1 MINSLNIQNTG
12 SISELGQSPNLTIN
26 SAPAPSV
33 LPRSEALANS
43 NDVLPSAVTAQDS
56 CFEQGEE
63 KLTENNNVNK
73 PAKNKKV
80 NCKSNKYNNKTK
92 AKTHLAAIAG
102 ATTLGA
108 VLAPF
113 TGGLSL
119 LPTAFVVLFGNASA
133 LAMYG
138 GSEFFLGQ
146 NAINKEEEPK
156 DKLKEKE
163 TPETALKRTP
173 ERPIFPRYLERRT
186 HFDEVDGLKRNGP
199 DSFNVTNNYYSP
211 TFNIN
216 VGDYFF
222 YNQTNNRDESK
233 AEDKPFAESAAQ
245 SDASSQTT
253 TLFDEAIQNMG
264 QLQVVDVS
272 EISPDTLFSE
282 VTDHATNIGTEDT
295 VDNLLGALE
304 SCHLQSG
311 QAKLV
316 KVTLEG
322 GLQAYLGGISDD
334 TADALP
340 PVVTEN
346 VTSSPVKKWP
356 EVKIPARI
364 ITTSGNASV
373 DGNPGYRP
381 TRVDS
386 NGETM
391 GYEMRDRVSSSS
403 TPSPSTAP
411 SSKGSVNTEGSA
423 TQTGTPAQADSTKGV
438 EPSVATPEQKPS
450 VDAATGTPNTAD
462 DKNAVGESTP
472 THESGESVPSV
483 EPEQASSGPA
493 KRWPEVKIPA
503 RVITSAGNASVDGNP
518 GYRPT
523 RVDSNG
529 ETMGYEM
536 RDRVPASST
545 PSASKA
551 PSSKGSVSAEG
562 NAPQTGTPA
571 QAGSSKGV
579 EPNVATPDQKPSA
592 DASSGEPTSVQG
604 KTSEGI
610 DSGVGTPESTP
621 SMDAATGEPNTADN
635 KNAVGESTPT
645 HESGESVP
653 SVDPEQA
660 SSGPAKRW
668 PEVKT
673 PARVI
678 TSAGNASIDGNPGY
692 RPTRVD
698 SNGETMGY
706 EMRDRVPASSTPS
719 ASTGPSSKGS
729 VNAEGNAPQTG
740 TPAQADSSK
749 GVEPN
754 VATPDQ
760 KPSADA
766 SSGEPTSAQG
776 SAPEGTDSGVATP
789 EQKPSAD
796 ASRGEPTSAQ
806 GNTSEGIDS
815 GVGTPE
821 ATPSVNA
828 ATGTPNTADNKNAAG
843 ESTPTLAEGAT
854 LTQESGESVPSVE
867 PEQASSGP
875 AKRWPEVKTP
885 ARVITSAGNA
895 SVDGNP
901 GYRPTR
907 VDSNGETMGY
917 EMRDRIPASSTSSAS
932 TAPSSKG
939 CVNAEGNAPK
949 TGTPAQAGS
958 SKGVEPNVA
967 TPDQK
972 PSADASSGEPT
983 SVQGNASEGIDS
995 GVGTPEA
1002 TPNMDAATGE
1012 PTSAQGNASEGIDS
1026 GVGTPESTPSVDAA
1040 TGEPNTADDKNAVGE
1055 STPTHES
1062 GESVPSVESEQA
1074 SSGPAKRWPEVKT
1087 PARVITSAGNA
1098 SVDGNPGYRPTRVDS
1113 NGETMGYEMRDRI
1126 PASST
1131 SSASTA
1137 PSSKGSVNA
1146 EGNAPKTG
1154 TPAQAGSS
1162 KGVEPNVATP
1172 DQKPSADVSSGEPTS
1187 VQGNASEGID
1197 SGVETPEQKPSADAS
1212 SGEPTSV
1219 QGNASEGIDSGV
1231 GTPEA
1236 TPNMDAATGEPTS
1249 AQGNASEGIDSGVGT
1264 PESTPSVDAA
1274 TGEPNT
1280 ADDKNAVGESTPT
1293 HESGESVPSVESE
1306 QASSGPAKR
1315 WPEVKTPARVITS
1328 AGNASVD
1335 GNPGYRPTR
1344 VDSNGETMGY
1354 EMRDRI
1360 PASSTSSASTAPSSK
1375 GSVNAEGNAPKT
1387 GTPAQAGSSKGVEP
1401 NVATPDQKPSA
1412 DASSGEPTSVQGN
1425 ASEGIDSGVGTPEST
1440 PSVDAATGE
1449 PNTADDKNAVGES
1462 TPTHESGESVP
1473 SVESEQAS
1481 SGPAKRWPEVKT
1493 PARVITSAGNA
1504 SVDGNPGYR
1513 PTRVDSNGETM
1524 GYEMRDRIPASSTS
1538 SASTA
1543 PSSKGSVN
1551 AEGNAPKTG
1560 TPAQAGSSKGVEPN
1574 VATPDQKPS
1583 ADASSG
1589 EPTSVQGNA
1598 SEGIDSG
1605 VGTPE
1610 STPSVDA
1617 ATGEPNTAD
1626 DKNAVGESTP
1636 THESGE
1642 SVPSVESEQASSG
1655 PAKRWPEVKTPAR
1668 VITSAGNASV
1678 DGNPGYR
1685 PTRVDSNGETMG
1697 YEMRDRIPASSTSS
1711 ASTAPSSKGS
1721 VNAEGN
1727 APKTGTPAQAG
1738 SSKGVEPNVATPDQ
1752 KPSADA
1758 SSGEPTSVQG
1768 NASEGIDSGVG
1779 TPEATPNMDAATGE
1793 PTSAQGNASEGIDSG
1808 VGTPESTPSVDAA
1821 TGEPNTADD
1830 KNAVGES
1837 TPTHESGES
1846 VPSVESEQASS
1857 GPAKRWPEVKTPAR
1871 VITSA
1876 GNASVDGNPG
1886 YRPTRVDS
1894 NGETMGYEMRDR
1906 IPASSTSSAS
1916 TAPSSK
1922 GSVNAEG
1929 NAPKTGTPAQAGS
1942 SKGVEPNVATPE
1954 QKPSADASSGEPTAA
1969 QGSAPEG
1976 TDFGVGTPES
1986 TPSVDAATGEP
1997 NTADDKN
2004 AVGESTPTHESGES
2018 VPSVES
2024 EQASSGPAKRWPE
2037 VKTPARVITSAG
2049 NASVDGNPGYRPT
2062 RVDSNGETMG
2072 YEMRDR
2078 IPASSTS
2085 SASTA
2090 PSSKGSV
2097 NAEGNAPKTGTP
2109 AQAGSSKGVEPNV
2122 ATPDQKP
2129 SADASSGEPTSVQG
2143 NASEGIDS
2151 GVGTPESTPSVDA
2164 ATGEPNT
2171 ADDKN
2176 AVGESTP
2183 THESGE
2189 SVPSVESEQ
2198 ASSGPAKRWPEVKT
2212 PARVITSAGNASVD
2226 GNPGY
2231 RPTRVDSNGETMGYE
2246 MRDRIPASSTS
2257 SASTAPSSKGSVNAE
2272 GNAPKTGTPAQ
2283 AGSSKGV
2290 EPNVATPD
2298 QKPSADASSGE
2309 PTSVQGNAS
2318 EGIDSGVGTPEATP
2332 NMDAATGEPTSAQGN
2347 ASEGIDSGVGTPES
2361 TPSVDAA
2368 TGEPNTADDKNAVGE
2383 STPTHESGESV
2394 PSVESEQASS
2404 GPAKRWPE
2412 VKTPARVITSAG
2424 NASVDG
2430 NPGYRPTRVD
2440 SNGETMGYEMRDR
2453 IPASSTSSASTA
2465 PSSKGSVNAEGNAPK
2480 TGTPAQAGSSKG
2492 VEPNVATPEQKP
2504 SADASSGEP
2513 TAAQGSA
2520 PEGTDFGVG
2529 TPESTPSV
2537 DEVNHL
2543 ATSQEKEVSESSFT
2557 HRSEI
2562 KFHVN
2567 AETDTDINPLG
2578 ERFTS
2583 TLKVNLGSGQAS
2595 IQTQASDS
2603 FVDWQSAQVE
2613 DGIEFKEAVL
2623 VTEDVKDEIPWATG
2637 ELNDGPELRF
2647 AKKVDNSS
2655 AQNFESGLDNQRT
2668 ASSGVARNEGSTK
2681 EVVGSVS
2688 GKKWKVNM
2696 PAPVLT
2702 TQGMMSGHARNY
2714 TQGILNNI
2722 RDLNTTRKEYETTLV
2737 SGLVGSNSSVS
2748 IWAHSERSMVV
2759 PVANSSNFK
2768 MM

>member
-26 SAPAPSV
+26 SAPAPSI

-43 NDVLPSAVTAQDS
+43 NEVLPSTVTAQDS

-80 NCKSNKYNNKTK
+80 HCKSNKYNNKTK

-146 NAINKEEEPK
+146 NAINKEDEPK

-163 TPETALKRTP
+163 TPETTLKRTP

-222 YNQTNNRDESK
+222 NNQTNNRDESK

-403 TPSPSTAP
+403 TPSASTAP
-411 SSKGSVNTEGSA
+411 SSKGSVNAEGSA

-450 VDAATGTPNTAD
+450 ADAATGTPNTAD

-483 EPEQASSGPA
+483 ESEQASSGPAKRWPEVKIPARVITSAGNASIDGNPGYRPTRVDSNGETMGYEMRDRVPAFSTPSASTGPSSKGSVNAEGNATQTGTPAQAGSSKGVEPSVATPDQKPSAEASSGEPTSAQGNASEGIDSGVGTPEATPSVDAATGEPNTADNKNAAGESTPTYESGESVPSVDPEQLSSGPAKRWPEVKIPARVITSAGNASIDGNPGYRPTRVDSNGETMGYEMHDRVPASSTPSASTGPSSKGNVNAEGNAPQTGTPAQAGSSKGVEPNVATPEQKPSVEASSGEPTSVQGNAPEGIDSGVETPEQKPSAEASSGEPTSAQGNASEGIDSSVGTPEQKPNADASRGEPTSAQGNAPEGIDSGVGTPESTPSVDAATGEPNMADDKNAVGESTPSVEPEQASSGPA
-493 KRWPEVKIPA
+493 KRWPEVKTPARVITSAGNASIDGNPGYRPTRVDSNGETMGYEMRDRVPAFSTPSASTGPSSKGSVNAEGNAPQTGTPAQAGSSKGVEPNVATPEQKPSADASNGEPTSAQGSSPEGIDSGVGTPESTPSMDTVTGEPNTADDKNAVGESTPTHESGESVPSVESEQASSGPAKRWPEMKTPA

-536 RDRVPASST
+536 CDRIPASST
-545 PSASKA
+545 PSASTG
-551 PSSKGSVSAEG
+551 PSSKGNVNAEG

-579 EPNVATPDQKPSA
+579 EPNVATPEQKPSA
-592 DASSGEPTSVQG
+592 DVSSGEPTSAQGNASEGIDSGVATPEQKPSADAFSGEPTSAQGNASEGIDAGVATPEQKPSMGASSGEPTSAQG
-604 KTSEGI
+604 NASEGT
-610 DSGVGTPESTP
+610 DSGVGTPEATP
-621 SMDAATGEPNTADN
+621 SVDAATGEPNTADD

-653 SVDPEQA
+653 SVESEQA

-740 TPAQADSSK
+740 TPAQAGSSK

-754 VATPDQ
+754 VATPEQKPSADASNGEPTSVQGKASEGIDSGVATPEQ

-776 SAPEGTDSGVATP
+776 SSP
-789 EQKPSAD
+789 
-796 ASRGEPTSAQ
+796 
-806 GNTSEGIDS
+806 EGIDS

-821 ATPSVNA
+821 STPSMDAV
-828 ATGTPNTADNKNAAG
+828 TGEPNTADDKNAVG
-843 ESTPTLAEGAT
+843 ESTPTH
-854 LTQESGESVPSVE
+854 ESGESVPSVE
-867 PEQASSGP
+867 SERASSGP

-917 EMRDRIPASSTSSAS
+917 EMRDRIPASSTPSPS

-939 CVNAEGNAPK
+939 SVNAEGNAPQ

-967 TPDQK
+967 TPEQK
-972 PSADASSGEPT
+972 PSADVSSGEPT
-983 SVQGNASEGIDS
+983 SAQGNASEGIDS
-995 GVGTPEA
+995 GVATPEQKPSA
-1002 TPNMDAATGE
+1002 DAFSGE
-1012 PTSAQGNASEGIDS
+1012 PTSAQGNASEGIDAGVATPEQKPSMGASSGEPTSAQGNAPEGIDS

-1040 TGEPNTADDKNAVGE
+1040 TGEPNMADDKNAVGE
-1055 STPTHES
+1055 STS
-1062 GESVPSVESEQA
+1062 SVEPEQA

-1098 SVDGNPGYRPTRVDS
+1098 SIDGNPGYRPTRVDS
-1113 NGETMGYEMRDRI
+1113 NGETMGYEMRDRV

-1131 SSASTA
+1131 PSASTG
-1137 PSSKGSVNA
+1137 PSLKGSVNA
-1146 EGNAPKTG
+1146 EGNAPQTG

-1172 DQKPSADVSSGEPTS
+1172 K
-1187 VQGNASEGID
+1187 
-1197 SGVETPEQKPSADAS
+1197 
-1212 SGEPTSV
+1212 
-1219 QGNASEGIDSGV
+1219 
-1231 GTPEA
+1231 
-1236 TPNMDAATGEPTS
+1236 
-1249 AQGNASEGIDSGVGT
+1249 
-1264 PESTPSVDAA
+1264 
-1274 TGEPNT
+1274 
-1280 ADDKNAVGESTPT
+1280 
-1293 HESGESVPSVESE
+1293 
-1306 QASSGPAKR
+1306 
-1315 WPEVKTPARVITS
+1315 
-1328 AGNASVD
+1328 
-1335 GNPGYRPTR
+1335 
-1344 VDSNGETMGY
+1344 
-1354 EMRDRI
+1354 
-1360 PASSTSSASTAPSSK
+1360 
-1375 GSVNAEGNAPKT
+1375 
-1387 GTPAQAGSSKGVEP
+1387 
-1401 NVATPDQKPSA
+1401 
-1412 DASSGEPTSVQGN
+1412 
-1425 ASEGIDSGVGTPEST
+1425 
-1440 PSVDAATGE
+1440 
-1449 PNTADDKNAVGES
+1449 
-1462 TPTHESGESVP
+1462 
-1473 SVESEQAS
+1473 
-1481 SGPAKRWPEVKT
+1481 
-1493 PARVITSAGNA
+1493 
-1504 SVDGNPGYR
+1504 
-1513 PTRVDSNGETM
+1513 
-1524 GYEMRDRIPASSTS
+1524 
-1538 SASTA
+1538 
-1543 PSSKGSVN
+1543 
-1551 AEGNAPKTG
+1551 
-1560 TPAQAGSSKGVEPN
+1560 
-1574 VATPDQKPS
+1574 
-1583 ADASSG
+1583 
-1589 EPTSVQGNA
+1589 
-1598 SEGIDSG
+1598 
-1605 VGTPE
+1605 
-1610 STPSVDA
+1610 
-1617 ATGEPNTAD
+1617 
-1626 DKNAVGESTP
+1626 
-1636 THESGE
+1636 
-1642 SVPSVESEQASSG
+1642 
-1655 PAKRWPEVKTPAR
+1655 
-1668 VITSAGNASV
+1668 
-1678 DGNPGYR
+1678 
-1685 PTRVDSNGETMG
+1685 
-1697 YEMRDRIPASSTSS
+1697 
-1711 ASTAPSSKGS
+1711 
-1721 VNAEGN
+1721 
-1727 APKTGTPAQAG
+1727 
-1738 SSKGVEPNVATPDQ
+1738 
-1752 KPSADA
+1752 
-1758 SSGEPTSVQG
+1758 
-1768 NASEGIDSGVG
+1768 
-1779 TPEATPNMDAATGE
+1779 
-1793 PTSAQGNASEGIDSG
+1793 
-1808 VGTPESTPSVDAA
+1808 
-1821 TGEPNTADD
+1821 
-1830 KNAVGES
+1830 
-1837 TPTHESGES
+1837 
-1846 VPSVESEQASS
+1846 
-1857 GPAKRWPEVKTPAR
+1857 
-1871 VITSA
+1871 
-1876 GNASVDGNPG
+1876 
-1886 YRPTRVDS
+1886 
-1894 NGETMGYEMRDR
+1894 
-1906 IPASSTSSAS
+1906 
-1916 TAPSSK
+1916 
-1922 GSVNAEG
+1922 
-1929 NAPKTGTPAQAGS
+1929 
-1942 SKGVEPNVATPE
+1942 

-1976 TDFGVGTPES
+1976 TDS
-1986 TPSVDAATGEP
+1986 
-1997 NTADDKN
+1997 
-2004 AVGESTPTHESGES
+2004 
-2018 VPSVES
+2018 
-2024 EQASSGPAKRWPE
+2024 
-2037 VKTPARVITSAG
+2037 
-2049 NASVDGNPGYRPT
+2049 
-2062 RVDSNGETMG
+2062 
-2072 YEMRDR
+2072 
-2078 IPASSTS
+2078 
-2085 SASTA
+2085 
-2090 PSSKGSV
+2090 
-2097 NAEGNAPKTGTP
+2097 
-2109 AQAGSSKGVEPNV
+2109 
-2122 ATPDQKP
+2122 
-2129 SADASSGEPTSVQG
+2129 
-2143 NASEGIDS
+2143 
-2151 GVGTPESTPSVDA
+2151 
-2164 ATGEPNT
+2164 
-2171 ADDKN
+2171 
-2176 AVGESTP
+2176 
-2183 THESGE
+2183 
-2189 SVPSVESEQ
+2189 
-2198 ASSGPAKRWPEVKT
+2198 
-2212 PARVITSAGNASVD
+2212 
-2226 GNPGY
+2226 
-2231 RPTRVDSNGETMGYE
+2231 
-2246 MRDRIPASSTS
+2246 
-2257 SASTAPSSKGSVNAE
+2257 
-2272 GNAPKTGTPAQ
+2272 
-2283 AGSSKGV
+2283 
-2290 EPNVATPD
+2290 
-2298 QKPSADASSGE
+2298 
-2309 PTSVQGNAS
+2309 
-2318 EGIDSGVGTPEATP
+2318 
-2332 NMDAATGEPTSAQGN
+2332 
-2347 ASEGIDSGVGTPES
+2347 
-2361 TPSVDAA
+2361 
-2368 TGEPNTADDKNAVGE
+2368 
-2383 STPTHESGESV
+2383 
-2394 PSVESEQASS
+2394 
-2404 GPAKRWPE
+2404 
-2412 VKTPARVITSAG
+2412 
-2424 NASVDG
+2424 
-2430 NPGYRPTRVD
+2430 
-2440 SNGETMGYEMRDR
+2440 
-2453 IPASSTSSASTA
+2453 
-2465 PSSKGSVNAEGNAPK
+2465 
-2480 TGTPAQAGSSKG
+2480 
-2492 VEPNVATPEQKP
+2492 
-2504 SADASSGEP
+2504 
-2513 TAAQGSA
+2513 
-2520 PEGTDFGVG
+2520 GVG

-2655 AQNFESGLDNQRT
+2655 AQNSESGLDNQRT

>member
-592 DASSGEPTSVQG
+592 DASSGEPTSVQD

-917 EMRDRIPASSTSSAS
+917 EMRDRIPA
-932 TAPSSKG
+932 
-939 CVNAEGNAPK
+939 
-949 TGTPAQAGS
+949 
-958 SKGVEPNVA
+958 
-967 TPDQK
+967 
-972 PSADASSGEPT
+972 
-983 SVQGNASEGIDS
+983 
-995 GVGTPEA
+995 
-1002 TPNMDAATGE
+1002 
-1012 PTSAQGNASEGIDS
+1012 
-1026 GVGTPESTPSVDAA
+1026 
-1040 TGEPNTADDKNAVGE
+1040 
-1055 STPTHES
+1055 
-1062 GESVPSVESEQA
+1062 
-1074 SSGPAKRWPEVKT
+1074 
-1087 PARVITSAGNA
+1087 
-1098 SVDGNPGYRPTRVDS
+1098 
-1113 NGETMGYEMRDRI
+1113 
-1126 PASST
+1126 
-1131 SSASTA
+1131 
-1137 PSSKGSVNA
+1137 
-1146 EGNAPKTG
+1146 
-1154 TPAQAGSS
+1154 
-1162 KGVEPNVATP
+1162 
-1172 DQKPSADVSSGEPTS
+1172 
-1187 VQGNASEGID
+1187 
-1197 SGVETPEQKPSADAS
+1197 
-1212 SGEPTSV
+1212 
-1219 QGNASEGIDSGV
+1219 
-1231 GTPEA
+1231 
-1236 TPNMDAATGEPTS
+1236 
-1249 AQGNASEGIDSGVGT
+1249 
-1264 PESTPSVDAA
+1264 
-1274 TGEPNT
+1274 
-1280 ADDKNAVGESTPT
+1280 
-1293 HESGESVPSVESE
+1293 
-1306 QASSGPAKR
+1306 
-1315 WPEVKTPARVITS
+1315 
-1328 AGNASVD
+1328 
-1335 GNPGYRPTR
+1335 
-1344 VDSNGETMGY
+1344 
-1354 EMRDRI
+1354 
-1360 PASSTSSASTAPSSK
+1360 
-1375 GSVNAEGNAPKT
+1375 
-1387 GTPAQAGSSKGVEP
+1387 
-1401 NVATPDQKPSA
+1401 
-1412 DASSGEPTSVQGN
+1412 
-1425 ASEGIDSGVGTPEST
+1425 
-1440 PSVDAATGE
+1440 
-1449 PNTADDKNAVGES
+1449 
-1462 TPTHESGESVP
+1462 
-1473 SVESEQAS
+1473 
-1481 SGPAKRWPEVKT
+1481 
-1493 PARVITSAGNA
+1493 
-1504 SVDGNPGYR
+1504 
-1513 PTRVDSNGETM
+1513 
-1524 GYEMRDRIPASSTS
+1524 
-1538 SASTA
+1538 
-1543 PSSKGSVN
+1543 
-1551 AEGNAPKTG
+1551 
-1560 TPAQAGSSKGVEPN
+1560 
-1574 VATPDQKPS
+1574 
-1583 ADASSG
+1583 
-1589 EPTSVQGNA
+1589 
-1598 SEGIDSG
+1598 
-1605 VGTPE
+1605 
-1610 STPSVDA
+1610 
-1617 ATGEPNTAD
+1617 
-1626 DKNAVGESTP
+1626 
-1636 THESGE
+1636 
-1642 SVPSVESEQASSG
+1642 
-1655 PAKRWPEVKTPAR
+1655 
-1668 VITSAGNASV
+1668 
-1678 DGNPGYR
+1678 
-1685 PTRVDSNGETMG
+1685 
-1697 YEMRDRIPASSTSS
+1697 
-1711 ASTAPSSKGS
+1711 
-1721 VNAEGN
+1721 
-1727 APKTGTPAQAG
+1727 
-1738 SSKGVEPNVATPDQ
+1738 
-1752 KPSADA
+1752 
-1758 SSGEPTSVQG
+1758 
-1768 NASEGIDSGVG
+1768 
-1779 TPEATPNMDAATGE
+1779 
-1793 PTSAQGNASEGIDSG
+1793 
-1808 VGTPESTPSVDAA
+1808 
-1821 TGEPNTADD
+1821 
-1830 KNAVGES
+1830 
-1837 TPTHESGES
+1837 
-1846 VPSVESEQASS
+1846 
-1857 GPAKRWPEVKTPAR
+1857 
-1871 VITSA
+1871 
-1876 GNASVDGNPG
+1876 
-1886 YRPTRVDS
+1886 
-1894 NGETMGYEMRDR
+1894 
-1906 IPASSTSSAS
+1906 
-1916 TAPSSK
+1916 
-1922 GSVNAEG
+1922 
-1929 NAPKTGTPAQAGS
+1929 
-1942 SKGVEPNVATPE
+1942 
-1954 QKPSADASSGEPTAA
+1954 
-1969 QGSAPEG
+1969 
-1976 TDFGVGTPES
+1976 
-1986 TPSVDAATGEP
+1986 
-1997 NTADDKN
+1997 
-2004 AVGESTPTHESGES
+2004 
-2018 VPSVES
+2018 
-2024 EQASSGPAKRWPE
+2024 
-2037 VKTPARVITSAG
+2037 
-2049 NASVDGNPGYRPT
+2049 
-2062 RVDSNGETMG
+2062 
-2072 YEMRDR
+2072 
-2078 IPASSTS
+2078 
-2085 SASTA
+2085 
-2090 PSSKGSV
+2090 
-2097 NAEGNAPKTGTP
+2097 
-2109 AQAGSSKGVEPNV
+2109 
-2122 ATPDQKP
+2122 
-2129 SADASSGEPTSVQG
+2129 
-2143 NASEGIDS
+2143 
-2151 GVGTPESTPSVDA
+2151 
-2164 ATGEPNT
+2164 
-2171 ADDKN
+2171 
-2176 AVGESTP
+2176 
-2183 THESGE
+2183 
-2189 SVPSVESEQ
+2189 
-2198 ASSGPAKRWPEVKT
+2198 
-2212 PARVITSAGNASVD
+2212 
-2226 GNPGY
+2226 
-2231 RPTRVDSNGETMGYE
+2231 
-2246 MRDRIPASSTS
+2246 
-2257 SASTAPSSKGSVNAE
+2257 
-2272 GNAPKTGTPAQ
+2272 
-2283 AGSSKGV
+2283 
-2290 EPNVATPD
+2290 
-2298 QKPSADASSGE
+2298 
-2309 PTSVQGNAS
+2309 
-2318 EGIDSGVGTPEATP
+2318 
-2332 NMDAATGEPTSAQGN
+2332 
-2347 ASEGIDSGVGTPES
+2347 
-2361 TPSVDAA
+2361 
-2368 TGEPNTADDKNAVGE
+2368 
-2383 STPTHESGESV
+2383 
-2394 PSVESEQASS
+2394 
-2404 GPAKRWPE
+2404 
-2412 VKTPARVITSAG
+2412 
-2424 NASVDG
+2424 
-2430 NPGYRPTRVD
+2430 
-2440 SNGETMGYEMRDR
+2440 
-2453 IPASSTSSASTA
+2453 
-2465 PSSKGSVNAEGNAPK
+2465 
-2480 TGTPAQAGSSKG
+2480 
-2492 VEPNVATPEQKP
+2492 
-2504 SADASSGEP
+2504 
-2513 TAAQGSA
+2513 
-2520 PEGTDFGVG
+2520 
-2529 TPESTPSV
+2529 
-2537 DEVNHL
+2537 
-2543 ATSQEKEVSESSFT
+2543 
-2557 HRSEI
+2557 
-2562 KFHVN
+2562 
-2567 AETDTDINPLG
+2567 
-2578 ERFTS
+2578 
-2583 TLKVNLGSGQAS
+2583 
-2595 IQTQASDS
+2595 
-2603 FVDWQSAQVE
+2603 
-2613 DGIEFKEAVL
+2613 
-2623 VTEDVKDEIPWATG
+2623 
-2637 ELNDGPELRF
+2637 
-2647 AKKVDNSS
+2647 
-2655 AQNFESGLDNQRT
+2655 
-2668 ASSGVARNEGSTK
+2668 
-2681 EVVGSVS
+2681 
-2688 GKKWKVNM
+2688 
-2696 PAPVLT
+2696 
-2702 TQGMMSGHARNY
+2702 
-2714 TQGILNNI
+2714 
-2722 RDLNTTRKEYETTLV
+2722 
-2737 SGLVGSNSSVS
+2737 
-2748 IWAHSERSMVV
+2748 
-2759 PVANSSNFK
+2759 
-2768 MM
+2768 

>member
-146 NAINKEEEPK
+146 NATNKEEEPK

-173 ERPIFPRYLERRT
+173 ERSIFPRYLERRT

-222 YNQTNNRDESK
+222 NNQTNNRDESK

-438 EPSVATPEQKPS
+438 EPNVATPEQKPS
-450 VDAATGTPNTAD
+450 ADAATGTPNTAD

-483 EPEQASSGPA
+483 DPEQASSGPAKRWPEVKIPARVITSAGNASVDGNPGYRPTRVDSNGETMGYEMRDRVPASATPSPSTAPSSKGSVNTEGSATQTGTPAQADSTKGMEANVATPEQKPSADASTGEPTSAQGNVSEGIDSGVGTPEAAPSMDAATGEPNTADNKNAAGESTPTHESGESVPSVDPEQASSGPAKRWPEVKIPARVITSAGNASIDGNPGYRPTRVDSNGETMGYEMRDRIPASSTPSASTAPSSKGSVNAEGNAPQTGTPAQAGSSKGVEPNVATPEQKPSADVSSGEPTSAQGHASEGIDSGVGTPESTPSMDAATGEPNTADNKNAAGESTPTHESGESVPSVDPEQASSGPA

-545 PSASKA
+545 PSASKV
-551 PSSKGSVSAEG
+551 PSSKGSVNAEGNAPKTGTPAQAGSSKGVEPNVATPEQKPSADAFSGEPTSAQGNASEGIDAGVATPEQKPSANGATGEPTSAQGNAPEGTDSGVGTPASTPSVDAATGEPNMADDKNAVGESTPSVESEQASSGPAKRWPEVKTPARVITSAGNASVDGNPGYRPTRVDSNGETMGYEMRDRIPASSTPSASTGPSSKGSVNAEG

-579 EPNVATPDQKPSA
+579 EPNVATPEQKPSA
-592 DASSGEPTSVQG
+592 DVSSGEPTSAQGSAPEGIDSGVETPEQKPSADAFSGEPTSAQGNASEGIDSGVATPEQKPSAEASSGEPTSAQG
-604 KTSEGI
+604 NASEGIDSGVATPEQNPSADVSSGEPTAAQGSAPEGIDSGVATPEQKPSANGATGEPTSAQGNASEGI

-621 SMDAATGEPNTADN
+621 SVDAATGEPNTADN

-653 SVDPEQA
+653 SVESEQASSGPAKRWPEVKTPARVITSAGNASIDGNPGYRPTRVDSNGETMGYEMRDRVPASSTPSASTAPSSKGSVNAEGNAPQTGTPAQAGSSKGVEPNMATPEQKPSADASSGEPTSAQGNASEGIDSGVGTPEHKPSTDASSGEPTSAQGNASEGIDAGVSTPESTPSVDASSGEPTAAQGSAPEGTDSGVGTPESTPSMDAVTGEPNTADDKSAVGESTPTHESGESVPSVESEQASSGPAKRWPEVKTPARVITSAGNASVDGNPGYRPTRVDSNGETMGYEMRDRVPASSTPSASTAPSSKGSVNTEGNAPQTGTPAQADSTKGVEPNVATPDQKPSADASSGEPTSAQGNASEGIDSGVATPEQKPSADAFSGEPTSAQGNASEGIDAGVATPEQKPSMGASSGEPTSAQGHASEGIDSSVGTPEQKPSADASRGEPTSAQGNAPEGIDSGVGTPESTPSVDAATGEPNMADDKNAVGESTPSVEPEQA

-719 ASTGPSSKGS
+719 ASTGPSSKSS
-729 VNAEGNAPQTG
+729 VNAEGNAPQ
-740 TPAQADSSK
+740 
-749 GVEPN
+749 
-754 VATPDQ
+754 
-760 KPSADA
+760 
-766 SSGEPTSAQG
+766 
-776 SAPEGTDSGVATP
+776 
-789 EQKPSAD
+789 
-796 ASRGEPTSAQ
+796 
-806 GNTSEGIDS
+806 
-815 GVGTPE
+815 
-821 ATPSVNA
+821 
-828 ATGTPNTADNKNAAG
+828 
-843 ESTPTLAEGAT
+843 
-854 LTQESGESVPSVE
+854 
-867 PEQASSGP
+867 
-875 AKRWPEVKTP
+875 
-885 ARVITSAGNA
+885 
-895 SVDGNP
+895 
-901 GYRPTR
+901 
-907 VDSNGETMGY
+907 
-917 EMRDRIPASSTSSAS
+917 
-932 TAPSSKG
+932 
-939 CVNAEGNAPK
+939 

-967 TPDQK
+967 TPEQK
-972 PSADASSGEPT
+972 PSADASS
-983 SVQGNASEGIDS
+983 
-995 GVGTPEA
+995 
-1002 TPNMDAATGE
+1002 GE

-1026 GVGTPESTPSVDAA
+1026 GVATPEQKPSADAFSGEPTSAQGHASEGIDSSVGTPESTPSVDAA

-1146 EGNAPKTG
+1146 EGNAL
-1154 TPAQAGSS
+1154 Q
-1162 KGVEPNVATP
+1162 
-1172 DQKPSADVSSGEPTS
+1172 
-1187 VQGNASEGID
+1187 
-1197 SGVETPEQKPSADAS
+1197 
-1212 SGEPTSV
+1212 
-1219 QGNASEGIDSGV
+1219 
-1231 GTPEA
+1231 
-1236 TPNMDAATGEPTS
+1236 
-1249 AQGNASEGIDSGVGT
+1249 
-1264 PESTPSVDAA
+1264 
-1274 TGEPNT
+1274 
-1280 ADDKNAVGESTPT
+1280 
-1293 HESGESVPSVESE
+1293 
-1306 QASSGPAKR
+1306 
-1315 WPEVKTPARVITS
+1315 
-1328 AGNASVD
+1328 
-1335 GNPGYRPTR
+1335 
-1344 VDSNGETMGY
+1344 
-1354 EMRDRI
+1354 
-1360 PASSTSSASTAPSSK
+1360 
-1375 GSVNAEGNAPKT
+1375 
-1387 GTPAQAGSSKGVEP
+1387 
-1401 NVATPDQKPSA
+1401 
-1412 DASSGEPTSVQGN
+1412 
-1425 ASEGIDSGVGTPEST
+1425 
-1440 PSVDAATGE
+1440 
-1449 PNTADDKNAVGES
+1449 
-1462 TPTHESGESVP
+1462 
-1473 SVESEQAS
+1473 
-1481 SGPAKRWPEVKT
+1481 
-1493 PARVITSAGNA
+1493 
-1504 SVDGNPGYR
+1504 
-1513 PTRVDSNGETM
+1513 
-1524 GYEMRDRIPASSTS
+1524 
-1538 SASTA
+1538 
-1543 PSSKGSVN
+1543 
-1551 AEGNAPKTG
+1551 
-1560 TPAQAGSSKGVEPN
+1560 
-1574 VATPDQKPS
+1574 
-1583 ADASSG
+1583 
-1589 EPTSVQGNA
+1589 
-1598 SEGIDSG
+1598 
-1605 VGTPE
+1605 
-1610 STPSVDA
+1610 
-1617 ATGEPNTAD
+1617 
-1626 DKNAVGESTP
+1626 
-1636 THESGE
+1636 
-1642 SVPSVESEQASSG
+1642 
-1655 PAKRWPEVKTPAR
+1655 
-1668 VITSAGNASV
+1668 
-1678 DGNPGYR
+1678 
-1685 PTRVDSNGETMG
+1685 
-1697 YEMRDRIPASSTSS
+1697 
-1711 ASTAPSSKGS
+1711 
-1721 VNAEGN
+1721 
-1727 APKTGTPAQAG
+1727 
-1738 SSKGVEPNVATPDQ
+1738 
-1752 KPSADA
+1752 
-1758 SSGEPTSVQG
+1758 
-1768 NASEGIDSGVG
+1768 
-1779 TPEATPNMDAATGE
+1779 
-1793 PTSAQGNASEGIDSG
+1793 
-1808 VGTPESTPSVDAA
+1808 
-1821 TGEPNTADD
+1821 
-1830 KNAVGES
+1830 
-1837 TPTHESGES
+1837 
-1846 VPSVESEQASS
+1846 
-1857 GPAKRWPEVKTPAR
+1857 
-1871 VITSA
+1871 
-1876 GNASVDGNPG
+1876 
-1886 YRPTRVDS
+1886 
-1894 NGETMGYEMRDR
+1894 
-1906 IPASSTSSAS
+1906 
-1916 TAPSSK
+1916 
-1922 GSVNAEG
+1922 
-1929 NAPKTGTPAQAGS
+1929 TGTPAQAGS

-1954 QKPSADASSGEPTAA
+1954 EKPSADAS
-1969 QGSAPEG
+1969 
-1976 TDFGVGTPES
+1976 
-1986 TPSVDAATGEP
+1986 
-1997 NTADDKN
+1997 
-2004 AVGESTPTHESGES
+2004 
-2018 VPSVES
+2018 
-2024 EQASSGPAKRWPE
+2024 
-2037 VKTPARVITSAG
+2037 
-2049 NASVDGNPGYRPT
+2049 
-2062 RVDSNGETMG
+2062 
-2072 YEMRDR
+2072 
-2078 IPASSTS
+2078 
-2085 SASTA
+2085 
-2090 PSSKGSV
+2090 
-2097 NAEGNAPKTGTP
+2097 
-2109 AQAGSSKGVEPNV
+2109 
-2122 ATPDQKP
+2122 
-2129 SADASSGEPTSVQG
+2129 
-2143 NASEGIDS
+2143 
-2151 GVGTPESTPSVDA
+2151 
-2164 ATGEPNT
+2164 
-2171 ADDKN
+2171 
-2176 AVGESTP
+2176 
-2183 THESGE
+2183 
-2189 SVPSVESEQ
+2189 
-2198 ASSGPAKRWPEVKT
+2198 
-2212 PARVITSAGNASVD
+2212 
-2226 GNPGY
+2226 
-2231 RPTRVDSNGETMGYE
+2231 
-2246 MRDRIPASSTS
+2246 
-2257 SASTAPSSKGSVNAE
+2257 
-2272 GNAPKTGTPAQ
+2272 
-2283 AGSSKGV
+2283 
-2290 EPNVATPD
+2290 
-2298 QKPSADASSGE
+2298 
-2309 PTSVQGNAS
+2309 
-2318 EGIDSGVGTPEATP
+2318 
-2332 NMDAATGEPTSAQGN
+2332 TGEPTSAQGN
-2347 ASEGIDSGVGTPES
+2347 VSEGIDSG
-2361 TPSVDAA
+2361 
-2368 TGEPNTADDKNAVGE
+2368 
-2383 STPTHESGESV
+2383 
-2394 PSVESEQASS
+2394 
-2404 GPAKRWPE
+2404 
-2412 VKTPARVITSAG
+2412 
-2424 NASVDG
+2424 
-2430 NPGYRPTRVD
+2430 
-2440 SNGETMGYEMRDR
+2440 
-2453 IPASSTSSASTA
+2453 
-2465 PSSKGSVNAEGNAPK
+2465 
-2480 TGTPAQAGSSKG
+2480 
-2492 VEPNVATPEQKP
+2492 VATPEQKP

-2513 TAAQGSA
+2513 TSAQGNAS
-2520 PEGTDFGVG
+2520 EGIDSGVG

-2655 AQNFESGLDNQRT
+2655 AQNFESGLDNQST

>member
-146 NAINKEEEPK
+146 NATNKEEEPK

-173 ERPIFPRYLERRT
+173 ERSIFPRYLERRT

-222 YNQTNNRDESK
+222 NNQTNNRDESK

-438 EPSVATPEQKPS
+438 EPNVATPEQKPS
-450 VDAATGTPNTAD
+450 ADAATGTPNTAD

-483 EPEQASSGPA
+483 DPEQASSGPA

-536 RDRVPASST
+536 RDRVPASAT
-545 PSASKA
+545 PSPSTA
-551 PSSKGSVSAEG
+551 PSSKGSVNTEGSATQTGTPAQADSTKGMEANVATPEQKPSADASTGEPTSAQGNVSEGIDSGVGTPEAAPSMDAATGEPNTADNKNAAGESTPTHESGESVPSVDPEQASSGPAKRWPEVKIPARVITSAGNASIDGNPGYRPTRVDSNGETMGYEMRDRIPASSTPSASTAPSSKGSVNAEG

-579 EPNVATPDQKPSA
+579 EPNVATPEQKPSADVSSGEPTSAQGSAPEGIDSGVETPEQKPSA
-592 DASSGEPTSVQG
+592 DAFSGEPTSAQGNASEGIDSGVATPEQNPSADVSSGEPTAAQG
-604 KTSEGI
+604 SAPEGIDSGVATPEQKPSANGATGEPTSAQGNASEGI

-621 SMDAATGEPNTADN
+621 SVDAATGEPNTADN

-653 SVDPEQA
+653 SVESEQA

-719 ASTGPSSKGS
+719 ASTAPSSKGS

-740 TPAQADSSK
+740 TPAQAGSSK

-754 VATPDQ
+754 VATPEQ

-776 SAPEGTDSGVATP
+776 NASEGIDSGVATP

-796 ASRGEPTSAQ
+796 AFSGEPTSAQ
-806 GNTSEGIDS
+806 GH
-815 GVGTPE
+815 
-821 ATPSVNA
+821 
-828 ATGTPNTADNKNAAG
+828 
-843 ESTPTLAEGAT
+843 
-854 LTQESGESVPSVE
+854 
-867 PEQASSGP
+867 
-875 AKRWPEVKTP
+875 
-885 ARVITSAGNA
+885 
-895 SVDGNP
+895 
-901 GYRPTR
+901 
-907 VDSNGETMGY
+907 
-917 EMRDRIPASSTSSAS
+917 
-932 TAPSSKG
+932 
-939 CVNAEGNAPK
+939 
-949 TGTPAQAGS
+949 
-958 SKGVEPNVA
+958 
-967 TPDQK
+967 
-972 PSADASSGEPT
+972 
-983 SVQGNASEGIDS
+983 ASEGIDS
-995 GVGTPEA
+995 
-1002 TPNMDAATGE
+1002 
-1012 PTSAQGNASEGIDS
+1012 S
-1026 GVGTPESTPSVDAA
+1026 VGTPESTPSVDAA

-1146 EGNAPKTG
+1146 EGNAL
-1154 TPAQAGSS
+1154 Q
-1162 KGVEPNVATP
+1162 
-1172 DQKPSADVSSGEPTS
+1172 
-1187 VQGNASEGID
+1187 
-1197 SGVETPEQKPSADAS
+1197 
-1212 SGEPTSV
+1212 
-1219 QGNASEGIDSGV
+1219 
-1231 GTPEA
+1231 
-1236 TPNMDAATGEPTS
+1236 
-1249 AQGNASEGIDSGVGT
+1249 
-1264 PESTPSVDAA
+1264 
-1274 TGEPNT
+1274 
-1280 ADDKNAVGESTPT
+1280 
-1293 HESGESVPSVESE
+1293 
-1306 QASSGPAKR
+1306 
-1315 WPEVKTPARVITS
+1315 
-1328 AGNASVD
+1328 
-1335 GNPGYRPTR
+1335 
-1344 VDSNGETMGY
+1344 
-1354 EMRDRI
+1354 
-1360 PASSTSSASTAPSSK
+1360 
-1375 GSVNAEGNAPKT
+1375 
-1387 GTPAQAGSSKGVEP
+1387 
-1401 NVATPDQKPSA
+1401 
-1412 DASSGEPTSVQGN
+1412 
-1425 ASEGIDSGVGTPEST
+1425 
-1440 PSVDAATGE
+1440 
-1449 PNTADDKNAVGES
+1449 
-1462 TPTHESGESVP
+1462 
-1473 SVESEQAS
+1473 
-1481 SGPAKRWPEVKT
+1481 
-1493 PARVITSAGNA
+1493 
-1504 SVDGNPGYR
+1504 
-1513 PTRVDSNGETM
+1513 
-1524 GYEMRDRIPASSTS
+1524 
-1538 SASTA
+1538 
-1543 PSSKGSVN
+1543 
-1551 AEGNAPKTG
+1551 
-1560 TPAQAGSSKGVEPN
+1560 
-1574 VATPDQKPS
+1574 
-1583 ADASSG
+1583 
-1589 EPTSVQGNA
+1589 
-1598 SEGIDSG
+1598 
-1605 VGTPE
+1605 
-1610 STPSVDA
+1610 
-1617 ATGEPNTAD
+1617 
-1626 DKNAVGESTP
+1626 
-1636 THESGE
+1636 
-1642 SVPSVESEQASSG
+1642 
-1655 PAKRWPEVKTPAR
+1655 
-1668 VITSAGNASV
+1668 
-1678 DGNPGYR
+1678 
-1685 PTRVDSNGETMG
+1685 
-1697 YEMRDRIPASSTSS
+1697 
-1711 ASTAPSSKGS
+1711 
-1721 VNAEGN
+1721 
-1727 APKTGTPAQAG
+1727 
-1738 SSKGVEPNVATPDQ
+1738 
-1752 KPSADA
+1752 
-1758 SSGEPTSVQG
+1758 
-1768 NASEGIDSGVG
+1768 
-1779 TPEATPNMDAATGE
+1779 
-1793 PTSAQGNASEGIDSG
+1793 
-1808 VGTPESTPSVDAA
+1808 
-1821 TGEPNTADD
+1821 
-1830 KNAVGES
+1830 
-1837 TPTHESGES
+1837 
-1846 VPSVESEQASS
+1846 
-1857 GPAKRWPEVKTPAR
+1857 
-1871 VITSA
+1871 
-1876 GNASVDGNPG
+1876 
-1886 YRPTRVDS
+1886 
-1894 NGETMGYEMRDR
+1894 
-1906 IPASSTSSAS
+1906 
-1916 TAPSSK
+1916 
-1922 GSVNAEG
+1922 
-1929 NAPKTGTPAQAGS
+1929 TGTPAQAGS

-1954 QKPSADASSGEPTAA
+1954 EKPSADAS
-1969 QGSAPEG
+1969 
-1976 TDFGVGTPES
+1976 
-1986 TPSVDAATGEP
+1986 
-1997 NTADDKN
+1997 
-2004 AVGESTPTHESGES
+2004 
-2018 VPSVES
+2018 
-2024 EQASSGPAKRWPE
+2024 
-2037 VKTPARVITSAG
+2037 
-2049 NASVDGNPGYRPT
+2049 
-2062 RVDSNGETMG
+2062 
-2072 YEMRDR
+2072 
-2078 IPASSTS
+2078 
-2085 SASTA
+2085 
-2090 PSSKGSV
+2090 
-2097 NAEGNAPKTGTP
+2097 
-2109 AQAGSSKGVEPNV
+2109 
-2122 ATPDQKP
+2122 
-2129 SADASSGEPTSVQG
+2129 
-2143 NASEGIDS
+2143 
-2151 GVGTPESTPSVDA
+2151 
-2164 ATGEPNT
+2164 
-2171 ADDKN
+2171 
-2176 AVGESTP
+2176 
-2183 THESGE
+2183 
-2189 SVPSVESEQ
+2189 
-2198 ASSGPAKRWPEVKT
+2198 
-2212 PARVITSAGNASVD
+2212 
-2226 GNPGY
+2226 
-2231 RPTRVDSNGETMGYE
+2231 
-2246 MRDRIPASSTS
+2246 
-2257 SASTAPSSKGSVNAE
+2257 
-2272 GNAPKTGTPAQ
+2272 
-2283 AGSSKGV
+2283 
-2290 EPNVATPD
+2290 
-2298 QKPSADASSGE
+2298 
-2309 PTSVQGNAS
+2309 
-2318 EGIDSGVGTPEATP
+2318 
-2332 NMDAATGEPTSAQGN
+2332 TGEPTSAQGN
-2347 ASEGIDSGVGTPES
+2347 VSEGIDSG
-2361 TPSVDAA
+2361 
-2368 TGEPNTADDKNAVGE
+2368 
-2383 STPTHESGESV
+2383 
-2394 PSVESEQASS
+2394 
-2404 GPAKRWPE
+2404 
-2412 VKTPARVITSAG
+2412 
-2424 NASVDG
+2424 
-2430 NPGYRPTRVD
+2430 
-2440 SNGETMGYEMRDR
+2440 
-2453 IPASSTSSASTA
+2453 
-2465 PSSKGSVNAEGNAPK
+2465 
-2480 TGTPAQAGSSKG
+2480 
-2492 VEPNVATPEQKP
+2492 VATPEQKP

-2513 TAAQGSA
+2513 TSAQGNAS
-2520 PEGTDFGVG
+2520 EGIDSGVG

-2655 AQNFESGLDNQRT
+2655 AQNFESGLDNQST

>member
-173 ERPIFPRYLERRT
+173 ERSIFPRYLERRT
-186 HFDEVDGLKRNGP
+186 HFDEIDGLKRNGP

-233 AEDKPFAESAAQ
+233 AEDKPSAESAAQ

-316 KVTLEG
+316 KITLEG

-411 SSKGSVNTEGSA
+411 SSKGSVNAEGSA

-438 EPSVATPEQKPS
+438 EPNVATPEQKPS
-450 VDAATGTPNTAD
+450 ADAATGTPNTAD
-462 DKNAVGESTP
+462 DKNT
-472 THESGESVPSV
+472 
-483 EPEQASSGPA
+483 
-493 KRWPEVKIPA
+493 
-503 RVITSAGNASVDGNP
+503 
-518 GYRPT
+518 
-523 RVDSNG
+523 
-529 ETMGYEM
+529 
-536 RDRVPASST
+536 
-545 PSASKA
+545 
-551 PSSKGSVSAEG
+551 
-562 NAPQTGTPA
+562 
-571 QAGSSKGV
+571 
-579 EPNVATPDQKPSA
+579 
-592 DASSGEPTSVQG
+592 
-604 KTSEGI
+604 
-610 DSGVGTPESTP
+610 
-621 SMDAATGEPNTADN
+621 
-635 KNAVGESTPT
+635 VGESTPT

-740 TPAQADSSK
+740 TPAQAGSSK

-754 VATPDQ
+754 VVTPEQ
-760 KPSADA
+760 KPSANGA
-766 SSGEPTSAQG
+766 TGEPTSAQG
-776 SAPEGTDSGVATP
+776 NVSEGIDSGVATP

-796 ASRGEPTSAQ
+796 AS
-806 GNTSEGIDS
+806 
-815 GVGTPE
+815 
-821 ATPSVNA
+821 
-828 ATGTPNTADNKNAAG
+828 
-843 ESTPTLAEGAT
+843 
-854 LTQESGESVPSVE
+854 
-867 PEQASSGP
+867 
-875 AKRWPEVKTP
+875 
-885 ARVITSAGNA
+885 
-895 SVDGNP
+895 
-901 GYRPTR
+901 
-907 VDSNGETMGY
+907 
-917 EMRDRIPASSTSSAS
+917 
-932 TAPSSKG
+932 
-939 CVNAEGNAPK
+939 
-949 TGTPAQAGS
+949 
-958 SKGVEPNVA
+958 
-967 TPDQK
+967 
-972 PSADASSGEPT
+972 SGEP
-983 SVQGNASEGIDS
+983 I
-995 GVGTPEA
+995 
-1002 TPNMDAATGE
+1002 
-1012 PTSAQGNASEGIDS
+1012 SAQGNASEGTDS

-1146 EGNAPKTG
+1146 ERNAP
-1154 TPAQAGSS
+1154 Q
-1162 KGVEPNVATP
+1162 
-1172 DQKPSADVSSGEPTS
+1172 
-1187 VQGNASEGID
+1187 
-1197 SGVETPEQKPSADAS
+1197 
-1212 SGEPTSV
+1212 
-1219 QGNASEGIDSGV
+1219 
-1231 GTPEA
+1231 
-1236 TPNMDAATGEPTS
+1236 
-1249 AQGNASEGIDSGVGT
+1249 
-1264 PESTPSVDAA
+1264 
-1274 TGEPNT
+1274 
-1280 ADDKNAVGESTPT
+1280 
-1293 HESGESVPSVESE
+1293 
-1306 QASSGPAKR
+1306 
-1315 WPEVKTPARVITS
+1315 
-1328 AGNASVD
+1328 
-1335 GNPGYRPTR
+1335 
-1344 VDSNGETMGY
+1344 
-1354 EMRDRI
+1354 
-1360 PASSTSSASTAPSSK
+1360 
-1375 GSVNAEGNAPKT
+1375 
-1387 GTPAQAGSSKGVEP
+1387 
-1401 NVATPDQKPSA
+1401 
-1412 DASSGEPTSVQGN
+1412 
-1425 ASEGIDSGVGTPEST
+1425 
-1440 PSVDAATGE
+1440 
-1449 PNTADDKNAVGES
+1449 
-1462 TPTHESGESVP
+1462 
-1473 SVESEQAS
+1473 
-1481 SGPAKRWPEVKT
+1481 
-1493 PARVITSAGNA
+1493 
-1504 SVDGNPGYR
+1504 
-1513 PTRVDSNGETM
+1513 
-1524 GYEMRDRIPASSTS
+1524 
-1538 SASTA
+1538 
-1543 PSSKGSVN
+1543 
-1551 AEGNAPKTG
+1551 
-1560 TPAQAGSSKGVEPN
+1560 
-1574 VATPDQKPS
+1574 
-1583 ADASSG
+1583 
-1589 EPTSVQGNA
+1589 
-1598 SEGIDSG
+1598 
-1605 VGTPE
+1605 
-1610 STPSVDA
+1610 
-1617 ATGEPNTAD
+1617 
-1626 DKNAVGESTP
+1626 
-1636 THESGE
+1636 
-1642 SVPSVESEQASSG
+1642 
-1655 PAKRWPEVKTPAR
+1655 
-1668 VITSAGNASV
+1668 
-1678 DGNPGYR
+1678 
-1685 PTRVDSNGETMG
+1685 
-1697 YEMRDRIPASSTSS
+1697 
-1711 ASTAPSSKGS
+1711 
-1721 VNAEGN
+1721 
-1727 APKTGTPAQAG
+1727 
-1738 SSKGVEPNVATPDQ
+1738 
-1752 KPSADA
+1752 
-1758 SSGEPTSVQG
+1758 
-1768 NASEGIDSGVG
+1768 
-1779 TPEATPNMDAATGE
+1779 
-1793 PTSAQGNASEGIDSG
+1793 
-1808 VGTPESTPSVDAA
+1808 
-1821 TGEPNTADD
+1821 
-1830 KNAVGES
+1830 
-1837 TPTHESGES
+1837 
-1846 VPSVESEQASS
+1846 
-1857 GPAKRWPEVKTPAR
+1857 
-1871 VITSA
+1871 
-1876 GNASVDGNPG
+1876 
-1886 YRPTRVDS
+1886 
-1894 NGETMGYEMRDR
+1894 
-1906 IPASSTSSAS
+1906 
-1916 TAPSSK
+1916 
-1922 GSVNAEG
+1922 
-1929 NAPKTGTPAQAGS
+1929 TGTPAQAGS

-1954 QKPSADASSGEPTAA
+1954 QKPSAD
-1969 QGSAPEG
+1969 
-1976 TDFGVGTPES
+1976 V
-1986 TPSVDAATGEP
+1986 
-1997 NTADDKN
+1997 
-2004 AVGESTPTHESGES
+2004 
-2018 VPSVES
+2018 
-2024 EQASSGPAKRWPE
+2024 
-2037 VKTPARVITSAG
+2037 
-2049 NASVDGNPGYRPT
+2049 
-2062 RVDSNGETMG
+2062 
-2072 YEMRDR
+2072 
-2078 IPASSTS
+2078 
-2085 SASTA
+2085 
-2090 PSSKGSV
+2090 
-2097 NAEGNAPKTGTP
+2097 
-2109 AQAGSSKGVEPNV
+2109 
-2122 ATPDQKP
+2122 
-2129 SADASSGEPTSVQG
+2129 SSGEPTSAQG

-2151 GVGTPESTPSVDA
+2151 GVGTPES
-2164 ATGEPNT
+2164 
-2171 ADDKN
+2171 
-2176 AVGESTP
+2176 
-2183 THESGE
+2183 
-2189 SVPSVESEQ
+2189 
-2198 ASSGPAKRWPEVKT
+2198 
-2212 PARVITSAGNASVD
+2212 
-2226 GNPGY
+2226 
-2231 RPTRVDSNGETMGYE
+2231 
-2246 MRDRIPASSTS
+2246 
-2257 SASTAPSSKGSVNAE
+2257 
-2272 GNAPKTGTPAQ
+2272 
-2283 AGSSKGV
+2283 
-2290 EPNVATPD
+2290 
-2298 QKPSADASSGE
+2298 
-2309 PTSVQGNAS
+2309 
-2318 EGIDSGVGTPEATP
+2318 TP

-2347 ASEGIDSGVGTPES
+2347 ASEGIDSGV
-2361 TPSVDAA
+2361 A
-2368 TGEPNTADDKNAVGE
+2368 
-2383 STPTHESGESV
+2383 
-2394 PSVESEQASS
+2394 
-2404 GPAKRWPE
+2404 
-2412 VKTPARVITSAG
+2412 
-2424 NASVDG
+2424 
-2430 NPGYRPTRVD
+2430 
-2440 SNGETMGYEMRDR
+2440 
-2453 IPASSTSSASTA
+2453 
-2465 PSSKGSVNAEGNAPK
+2465 
-2480 TGTPAQAGSSKG
+2480 
-2492 VEPNVATPEQKP
+2492 
-2504 SADASSGEP
+2504 
-2513 TAAQGSA
+2513 
-2520 PEGTDFGVG
+2520 

-2647 AKKVDNSS
+2647 AKKVDNTS
-2655 AQNFESGLDNQRT
+2655 AQNFESGLDNQST

>member
-222 YNQTNNRDESK
+222 NNQTNNRDESK

-438 EPSVATPEQKPS
+438 EPNVATPEQKPS
-450 VDAATGTPNTAD
+450 AD
-462 DKNAVGESTP
+462 VS
-472 THESGESVPSV
+472 SGEP
-483 EPEQASSGPA
+483 
-493 KRWPEVKIPA
+493 
-503 RVITSAGNASVDGNP
+503 TSALGNASEGI
-518 GYRPT
+518 
-523 RVDSNG
+523 DS
-529 ETMGYEM
+529 
-536 RDRVPASST
+536 
-545 PSASKA
+545 
-551 PSSKGSVSAEG
+551 
-562 NAPQTGTPA
+562 
-571 QAGSSKGV
+571 GV
-579 EPNVATPDQKPSA
+579 ETPEQKPSA
-592 DASSGEPTSVQG
+592 DASSGEPISAQG
-604 KTSEGI
+604 SASEGI
-610 DSGVGTPESTP
+610 DAGVGTPESTP
-621 SMDAATGEPNTADN
+621 SVDAATGEPNMADG
-635 KNAVGESTPT
+635 KNAVGESTP
-645 HESGESVP
+645 SVE
-653 SVDPEQA
+653 PEQA

-719 ASTGPSSKGS
+719 ASKVPSSKGVEANVATPEQKPSADVSSGEPTSAQGNVSEGIDSGVATPEQKPSADASSGEPISAQGNVSEGIDSSVGTPESTPSMDASTGEPYSADNKNAAGESTPSVAPEQASSGPAKRWPEVKTPARVITSAGNASVDGNPGYRPTRVDSNGETIGYEMRDRVPASSTPSASTAPSSKGSVNAEGNAPQTGTPAQAGSSKGVEPNVATPEQKPSADVFSGEPTSALGNASEGIDSGVATPEQKPSADVSSGEPTAAQGSAPEGTDSGVGTPESTPSVDAATGEPNTADNKNAVGESTPSVEPEQASSGPAKRWPEVKTSARVIISAGNASIDGSPGYRPTRVDSNGETMGYEMRDRIPASSTPSASTGPSSKGS

-740 TPAQADSSK
+740 TPAQAGSSN
-749 GVEPN
+749 VEPS
-754 VATPDQ
+754 VATPEQ

-776 SAPEGTDSGVATP
+776 NAPEGTDSGVGTP

-796 ASRGEPTSAQ
+796 VSSGEPT
-806 GNTSEGIDS
+806 
-815 GVGTPE
+815 
-821 ATPSVNA
+821 A
-828 ATGTPNTADNKNAAG
+828 ANKNAVG
-843 ESTPTLAEGAT
+843 EST
-854 LTQESGESVPSVE
+854 PSVE

-917 EMRDRIPASSTSSAS
+917 EMRDRMPASSTPSAS
-932 TAPSSKG
+932 TGPSSKG
-939 CVNAEGNAPK
+939 SVNAEGNAPQTGTPAQAGSSK
-949 TGTPAQAGS
+949 SVEPNVAIPEQKPSADVSRGEPTSAQGNAPEGIDSSVETPEQKPSAEASSGEPTSAQGNAPEGIDSSVETPEQKPSAEASSGEPTSAQGNASEGIDSGVGMPESTPSVDAATGTPNTADDKNAAGESTPTLAEGATPTHESGESVPPVEPEQASSGPAKRWPEVKTPARVITSAGNASIDGNPGYRPTRVDSNGETMGYEMRDRMPASSTPSASTGPSSKGSVNAEGNAPQTGTPAQAGS

-967 TPDQK
+967 IPEQKPSADVSRGEPTSTQGNAPEGIDSGVATPEQK

-983 SVQGNASEGIDS
+983 SAQGNASEGIDS
-995 GVGTPEA
+995 GVA
-1002 TPNMDAATGE
+1002 TPKQKPSADASSGE
-1012 PTSAQGNASEGIDS
+1012 PTSAQGNASEGTDS

-1098 SVDGNPGYRPTRVDS
+1098 SIDGNPGYRPTRVDS
-1113 NGETMGYEMRDRI
+1113 NGETMGYEMRDRV

-1131 SSASTA
+1131 PSASTA

-1146 EGNAPKTG
+1146 EGNAPQTG

-1172 DQKPSADVSSGEPTS
+1172 EQKPSADVSRGEPISAQGNVSEGIDSGVTTPEQKPSADVSSGEPTA
-1187 VQGNASEGID
+1187 VQGSAPEG
-1197 SGVETPEQKPSADAS
+1197 T
-1212 SGEPTSV
+1212 
-1219 QGNASEGIDSGV
+1219 
-1231 GTPEA
+1231 
-1236 TPNMDAATGEPTS
+1236 
-1249 AQGNASEGIDSGVGT
+1249 DSGVGT

-1293 HESGESVPSVESE
+1293 HESGESVPSVEPE

-1344 VDSNGETMGY
+1344 VDSNGETIGY
-1354 EMRDRI
+1354 EMRDRV
-1360 PASSTSSASTAPSSK
+1360 PASSTPSPSTAPSSK
-1375 GSVNAEGNAPKT
+1375 GSVNAEGNAPQT
-1387 GTPAQAGSSKGVEP
+1387 GTPAQTGSA
-1401 NVATPDQKPSA
+1401 N
-1412 DASSGEPTSVQGN
+1412 
-1425 ASEGIDSGVGTPEST
+1425 
-1440 PSVDAATGE
+1440 
-1449 PNTADDKNAVGES
+1449 
-1462 TPTHESGESVP
+1462 
-1473 SVESEQAS
+1473 
-1481 SGPAKRWPEVKT
+1481 
-1493 PARVITSAGNA
+1493 
-1504 SVDGNPGYR
+1504 
-1513 PTRVDSNGETM
+1513 
-1524 GYEMRDRIPASSTS
+1524 
-1538 SASTA
+1538 
-1543 PSSKGSVN
+1543 
-1551 AEGNAPKTG
+1551 
-1560 TPAQAGSSKGVEPN
+1560 
-1574 VATPDQKPS
+1574 
-1583 ADASSG
+1583 
-1589 EPTSVQGNA
+1589 
-1598 SEGIDSG
+1598 
-1605 VGTPE
+1605 
-1610 STPSVDA
+1610 
-1617 ATGEPNTAD
+1617 
-1626 DKNAVGESTP
+1626 
-1636 THESGE
+1636 
-1642 SVPSVESEQASSG
+1642 
-1655 PAKRWPEVKTPAR
+1655 
-1668 VITSAGNASV
+1668 
-1678 DGNPGYR
+1678 
-1685 PTRVDSNGETMG
+1685 
-1697 YEMRDRIPASSTSS
+1697 
-1711 ASTAPSSKGS
+1711 
-1721 VNAEGN
+1721 
-1727 APKTGTPAQAG
+1727 
-1738 SSKGVEPNVATPDQ
+1738 
-1752 KPSADA
+1752 
-1758 SSGEPTSVQG
+1758 
-1768 NASEGIDSGVG
+1768 
-1779 TPEATPNMDAATGE
+1779 
-1793 PTSAQGNASEGIDSG
+1793 
-1808 VGTPESTPSVDAA
+1808 
-1821 TGEPNTADD
+1821 
-1830 KNAVGES
+1830 
-1837 TPTHESGES
+1837 
-1846 VPSVESEQASS
+1846 
-1857 GPAKRWPEVKTPAR
+1857 
-1871 VITSA
+1871 
-1876 GNASVDGNPG
+1876 
-1886 YRPTRVDS
+1886 
-1894 NGETMGYEMRDR
+1894 
-1906 IPASSTSSAS
+1906 
-1916 TAPSSK
+1916 
-1922 GSVNAEG
+1922 
-1929 NAPKTGTPAQAGS
+1929 
-1942 SKGVEPNVATPE
+1942 VEPNVATPE
-1954 QKPSADASSGEPTAA
+1954 QKPS
-1969 QGSAPEG
+1969 
-1976 TDFGVGTPES
+1976 
-1986 TPSVDAATGEP
+1986 
-1997 NTADDKN
+1997 
-2004 AVGESTPTHESGES
+2004 
-2018 VPSVES
+2018 
-2024 EQASSGPAKRWPE
+2024 
-2037 VKTPARVITSAG
+2037 
-2049 NASVDGNPGYRPT
+2049 
-2062 RVDSNGETMG
+2062 
-2072 YEMRDR
+2072 
-2078 IPASSTS
+2078 
-2085 SASTA
+2085 
-2090 PSSKGSV
+2090 
-2097 NAEGNAPKTGTP
+2097 
-2109 AQAGSSKGVEPNV
+2109 
-2122 ATPDQKP
+2122 
-2129 SADASSGEPTSVQG
+2129 
-2143 NASEGIDS
+2143 
-2151 GVGTPESTPSVDA
+2151 
-2164 ATGEPNT
+2164 
-2171 ADDKN
+2171 
-2176 AVGESTP
+2176 
-2183 THESGE
+2183 
-2189 SVPSVESEQ
+2189 
-2198 ASSGPAKRWPEVKT
+2198 
-2212 PARVITSAGNASVD
+2212 
-2226 GNPGY
+2226 
-2231 RPTRVDSNGETMGYE
+2231 
-2246 MRDRIPASSTS
+2246 
-2257 SASTAPSSKGSVNAE
+2257 
-2272 GNAPKTGTPAQ
+2272 
-2283 AGSSKGV
+2283 
-2290 EPNVATPD
+2290 
-2298 QKPSADASSGE
+2298 
-2309 PTSVQGNAS
+2309 
-2318 EGIDSGVGTPEATP
+2318 
-2332 NMDAATGEPTSAQGN
+2332 
-2347 ASEGIDSGVGTPES
+2347 
-2361 TPSVDAA
+2361 
-2368 TGEPNTADDKNAVGE
+2368 
-2383 STPTHESGESV
+2383 
-2394 PSVESEQASS
+2394 
-2404 GPAKRWPE
+2404 
-2412 VKTPARVITSAG
+2412 
-2424 NASVDG
+2424 
-2430 NPGYRPTRVD
+2430 
-2440 SNGETMGYEMRDR
+2440 
-2453 IPASSTSSASTA
+2453 
-2465 PSSKGSVNAEGNAPK
+2465 
-2480 TGTPAQAGSSKG
+2480 
-2492 VEPNVATPEQKP
+2492 
-2504 SADASSGEP
+2504 
-2513 TAAQGSA
+2513 
-2520 PEGTDFGVG
+2520 
-2529 TPESTPSV
+2529 V
-2537 DEVNHL
+2537 DEANHL

-2567 AETDTDINPLG
+2567 AETDADINPLG

-2655 AQNFESGLDNQRT
+2655 AQHFESGLDNQST